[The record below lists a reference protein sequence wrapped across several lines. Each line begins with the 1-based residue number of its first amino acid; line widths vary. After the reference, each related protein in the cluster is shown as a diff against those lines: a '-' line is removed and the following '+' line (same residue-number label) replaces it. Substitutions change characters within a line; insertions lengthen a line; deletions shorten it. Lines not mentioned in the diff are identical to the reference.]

1 MNELSRF
8 KLSLAHGHTTPFDFD
23 QASVDLI
30 RRSRFVARRM
40 AQSPGSP
47 INMSTDTVIGVIQI
61 PTRVRT
67 PVAKLSVSGF
77 NPAHAVNAGEWT
89 DPLPYRWLNTESL
102 LAA

>member
-8 KLSLAHGHTTPFDFD
+8 KLSLAHGQTTPFDFD

-40 AQSPGSP
+40 AQRPESP
-47 INMSTDTVIGVIQI
+47 INGSTDTVFGEVKIA
-61 PTRVRT
+61 TRVLI
-67 PVAKLSVSGF
+67 PVARPSITRF
-77 NPAHAVNAGEWT
+77 NPPLAVNAGEWT
-89 DPLPYRWLNTESL
+89 DPPPYRWLNTESL